1 MSFTVGINHAVA
13 SDGLAERFVDRDMM
27 MRYHL
32 DLGVGHS
39 FSQYSSNRSCQQSE
53 MDEVGS
59 QASDDED
66 IGLASNDE
74 TSLPDQGG
82 DSSSTDESYQ
92 ESETG
97 SNWSWSSIAEDEDE
111 GTVQDDDIDE
121 EDLYMELMYDV

>member
-1 MSFTVGINHAVA
+1 MSFTVGIDHAVA

-32 DLGVGHS
+32 GLGVGHS
-39 FSQYSSNRSCQQSE
+39 FSQYSSNGSCQQSE

-74 TSLPDQGG
+74 TSLPDHGG
-82 DSSSTDESYQ
+82 DSSLTDESYQ
-92 ESETG
+92 ESETD
-97 SNWSWSSIAEDEDE
+97 SNSPWSSITEDD
-111 GTVQDDDIDE
+111 GIDE
-121 EDLYMELMYDV
+121 EDLYMEYMYEV